1 MRKARNIRFSTIRG
15 HIHRYK
21 MLDIKNKD
29 EGLRSYYFF
38 KQLVTFIFYDDYVVR
53 NEHSF

>member
-1 MRKARNIRFSTIRG
+1 
-15 HIHRYK
+15 

-29 EGLRSYYFF
+29 ECVHGYNYF
-38 KQLVTFIFYDDYVVR
+38 KQLITFIFYDDYVVR